1 MLPRKFSI
9 IFALWLCTSAAADE
23 QNIQIKN
30 SVDGC
35 MKITGHSLAQE
46 NEPVILSLKL
56 DAPANNAN
64 CPCKSSLIQYSAS
77 QIIDGQTSPLLE
89 GNFSI
94 LGIKQI
100 ELPIA
105 AQQRLAFTGHIF
117 LFE

>member
-1 MLPRKFSI
+1 
-9 IFALWLCTSAAADE
+9 
-23 QNIQIKN
+23 
-30 SVDGC
+30 
-35 MKITGHSLAQE
+35 MKITGHSLTQG
-46 NEPVILSLKL
+46 NEPVILSFEL
-56 DAPANNAN
+56 DTPENDAD
-64 CPCKSSLIQYSAS
+64 CPCKSPLIHYSAS